1 MLPTPSQCR
10 ITVRGAVDA
19 KWVNSIMDMMVDA
32 RVADG
37 AVQTTTLLGH
47 PIDLGAFLG
56 AVQMLVDM
64 GFPVMDCEYHQGQ

>member
-1 MLPTPSQCR
+1 MPQLRPQCC
-10 ITVRGAVDA
+10 ITVRGSVDTKWADYIGHMTVDA
-19 KWVNSIMDMMVDA
+19 Q
-32 RVADG
+32 VADG

-64 GFPVMDCEYHQGQ
+64 GFPVIACEYHQSQ